1 MPEQYMTLGLV
12 GFALV
17 LLVILI
23 VSFRSRAVV
32 FCQYL
37 EAMTGIKL
45 KTSDV
50 RRTFK
55 QQGREGVRDLFL
67 DLIIKKD
74 LEEGPL
80 QIPDDAKPSE

>member
-1 MPEQYMTLGLV
+1 MSEHYMTLGLV

-23 VSFRSRAVV
+23 ISFRSRPVV

-37 EAMTGIKL
+37 QAMTGIELNPAEVK
-45 KTSDV
+45 
-50 RRTFK
+50 RIYRER
-55 QQGREGVRDLFL
+55 GPEGVRDLFL

-74 LEEGPL
+74 LEDGPL
-80 QIPDDAKPSE
+80 QIPDDATGA